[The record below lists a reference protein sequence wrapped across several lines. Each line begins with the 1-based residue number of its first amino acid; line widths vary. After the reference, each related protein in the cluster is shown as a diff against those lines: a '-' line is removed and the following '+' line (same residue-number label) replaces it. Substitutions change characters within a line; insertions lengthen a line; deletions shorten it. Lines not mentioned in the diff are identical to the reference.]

1 MTPSTCPAPT
11 GRTDLLR
18 VRQAIAVFVSL
29 LFLLFSL
36 SAEAKKKKPA
46 SKAKGKAPASKVKSD
61 RGLPPPDT
69 GGESD
74 ESSDDEKPAP
84 KKKPVDN
91 SGDNEVEGKP
101 PAPPP
106 DSEAL
111 PEEPKPK
118 KPPKPKKE
126 AKEEAPSEMGGLTA
140 LQFGLGGK
148 ALFRNLS
155 WTDAG
160 NRLAPYSLAPGPEA
174 TIWLE
179 AYPAAFATDGF
190 AANIGVFG
198 RFDLGFGASSKTP
211 GGAMTLTTK
220 YQDFLAGLKVRIP
233 FGNVIPYVAGAYGMQ
248 KFHLEPAATD
258 RPNFNYGLIHAG
270 AGVRVQFTPE
280 FDMDLGGG
288 YLIVL
293 TPGTAAGEIAS
304 PPLYPKSTAYG
315 IDASLSLGYRVTS
328 LIGVRVGGDLR
339 QIGLAT
345 HWTSASSAAQT
356 GGALDRYIS
365 GWGGV
370 EIVLDAV
377 GGGPGHE
384 EEAPAPK
391 KAPAKAKKAAPED
404 ESDVT
409 PGGEDSKPK
418 GGQGGKDE

>member
-1 MTPSTCPAPT
+1 MIPPTRSAPT
-11 GRTDLLR
+11 RRPDLGRA
-18 VRQAIAVFVSL
+18 RQAIALIVSL

-46 SKAKGKAPASKVKSD
+46 KKGKAPASKVKSD
-61 RGLPPPDT
+61 RGLPPPDE
-69 GGESD
+69 GAGSD
-74 ESSDDEKPAP
+74 EAEPDEKPAA
-84 KKKPVDN
+84 KKKPVDE
-91 SGDNEVEGKP
+91 SADEDKASKP
-101 PAPPP
+101 PTPPP
-106 DSEAL
+106 EADEM
-111 PEEPKPK
+111 PPPK

-126 AKEEAPSEMGGLTA
+126 AKEEAAPSEGGLVA

-160 NRLAPYSLAPGPEA
+160 GRVAPYSLAPGPEA

-198 RFDLGFGASSKTP
+198 HFDLGFGASSKTP

-233 FGNVIPYVAGAYGMQ
+233 FGTVIPYIAGAYGMQ
-248 KFHLEPAATD
+248 KFHLEPAAPD

-270 AGVRVQFTPE
+270 AGVRIQATPE
-280 FDMDLGGG
+280 LDIDLGGG

-293 TPGTAAGEIAS
+293 TPGQAAGEVAS

-315 IDASLSLGYRVTS
+315 IDASLSVGYRITS

-345 HWTSASSAAQT
+345 HWTSASTALQT

-377 GGGPGHE
+377 GGGPAHE
-384 EEAPAPK
+384 EEAPPAK
-391 KAPAKAKKAAPED
+391 KAPKAKKAAPED
-404 ESDVT
+404 GETDVM

-418 GGQGGKDE
+418 PSEDE